1 MQKTNYYYYFF
12 LLFIKKSPKTHNK
25 PYTRTTKNFFT
36 WITTKNGIQI
46 QNFNTQIQNKAQQL
60 EQDDQH
66 QPSEPHTQ
74 YLQIRYPQ
82 TMIIYST
89 MKVQNNVSEFFF
101 FCGLQTKSKVD
112 IRSNQIRERKNR
124 RRPRL
129 DWRERIQRPKANR
142 RESLIGLFTKS
153 KKL

>member
-1 MQKTNYYYYFF
+1 
-12 LLFIKKSPKTHNK
+12 
-25 PYTRTTKNFFT
+25 
-36 WITTKNGIQI
+36 
-46 QNFNTQIQNKAQQL
+46 
-60 EQDDQH
+60 
-66 QPSEPHTQ
+66 
-74 YLQIRYPQ
+74 
-82 TMIIYST
+82 MIIYST

-153 KKL
+153 KKLWNQPKQTTKHNIPAVGWNSDEGLTWKVKTQRDGDWPSWIELRERRPPPSNDNWQWSGRSGERLTLVVVHERSLQRSSLGPA

>member
-1 MQKTNYYYYFF
+1 M
-12 LLFIKKSPKTHNK
+12 KKSQKHNK
-25 PYTRTTKNFFT
+25 PSTKTTKKFFT
-36 WITTKNGIQI
+36 LFTTKNGIKI
-46 QNFNTQIQNKAQQL
+46 QSFNTQIQNKAQQL

-89 MKVQNNVSEFFF
+89 MKVRNNVSEFFF

-112 IRSNQIRERKNR
+112 IRSNQIRERKNP
-124 RRPRL
+124 RRPKL
-129 DWRERIQRPKANR
+129 DWRERIQRPKANW